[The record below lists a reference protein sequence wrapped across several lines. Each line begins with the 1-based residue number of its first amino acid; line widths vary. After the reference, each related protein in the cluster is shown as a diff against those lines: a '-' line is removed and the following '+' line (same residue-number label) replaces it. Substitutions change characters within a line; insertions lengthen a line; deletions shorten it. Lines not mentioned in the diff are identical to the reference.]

1 MEVAAEVELVVVEVI
16 REEAQQLDME
26 EQDQQYVVGIK
37 NQVGMI
43 LLTKKTKIHR
53 IFTEIETLISRI
65 NQVEKAIIRN
75 LSQINIYKQVEH
87 VPWDHNRN
95 FLINLVMSAC
105 ACLRNFG
112 QFYHTLYNVNCSLL
126 CNFVLFHI
134 VSM

>member
-95 FLINLVMSAC
+95 FLINLVMSAG

-112 QFYHTLYNVNCSLL
+112 QFYHTLYNVNCSCLL
-126 CNFVLFHI
+126 GYK
-134 VSM
+134 